1 MRGIFPDSF
10 KTSIIKP
17 LLKSSD
23 LDSNSLK
30 SYRPVSNL
38 SFISKVLETTV
49 KCQLLDHFQ
58 EHNLLHPNQS
68 AYRPGHSVETA
79 LLDVYA
85 SLLSALDSG
94 KSAFLVMLDLSAA
107 FDTISHSKL
116 LTILKSSF
124 GIDGNVL
131 SWIKSYL
138 ENRRF
143 KVKREP
149 HFQR

>member
-58 EHNLLHPNQS
+58 ENNLLHPNQL

-85 SLLSALDSG
+85 SLLSPLDSG
-94 KSAFLVMLDLSAA
+94 KSAFLVLLDLPAA
-107 FDTISHSKL
+107 DTISHS
-116 LTILKSSF
+116 
-124 GIDGNVL
+124 
-131 SWIKSYL
+131 
-138 ENRRF
+138 
-143 KVKREP
+143 
-149 HFQR
+149 